1 MTVTER
7 FPALLFFFET
17 IDFYSSQNVFF
28 LTSLFLKQFFRT
40 LFDEFHKILIFS
52 QISKL
57 C

>member
-7 FPALLFFFET
+7 FPTLLFFLET